1 MRIRPETPV
10 DYQAI
15 HDLTQAAFAPMAF
28 ADGDEGDVI
37 NQMRDDGDL
46 TLSLVAETDQIIGH
60 VALSPAQISDAQGT
74 WYGLGPISVR
84 ADHQRQG
91 IGTQLAKAGLA
102 HLTGIGAAGCVLIG
116 NPVVYGP
123 MGFISDG
130 GLTHGGLD
138 PKLVQY
144 ITLNG
149 ARPKGEVLFAPAL
162 QVDFP

>member
-1 MRIRPETPV
+1 MRIRPETPA
-10 DYQAI
+10 DHQAI
-15 HDLTQAAFAPMAF
+15 FDLTQAAFAPMAF

-60 VALSPAQISDAQGT
+60 IAFSPAQISGAKGD
-74 WYGLGPISVR
+74 WFGLGPISVR

-102 HLTGIGAAGCVLIG
+102 QLSQSGAAGCVLIG
-116 NPVVYGP
+116 NPAVYAP
-123 MGFISDG
+123 MGFVSDG

-144 ITLNG
+144 IVLGGTH
-149 ARPKGEVLFAPAL
+149 PSGEVRFAPAL